1 MCKYVLKF
9 LSICTILSSFL
20 LFLIQIC
27 AIWNCECIIYFG
39 IIHLLKLL
47 KIDEIEKKY
56 NRQSLTKLH
65 EFSDQYKL
73 DYVLHSIDSWM
84 RYNFVFFN
92 FEKLKEKV
100 RTCRLSYRRTSW
112 EHLLIVF
119 FFFLQENNYD
129 DAIGWWRQM
138 NNRVSGSCCE

>member
-1 MCKYVLKF
+1 MQFGTV
-9 LSICTILSSFL
+9 SV
-20 LFLIQIC
+20 
-27 AIWNCECIIYFG
+27 YFG
-39 IIHLLKLL
+39 IIRLLKLL

-92 FEKLKEKV
+92 FEKLKEKI
-100 RTCRLSYRRTSW
+100 RTCRLSSLVDSLLENKLRTS
-112 EHLLIVF
+112 LDSF
-119 FFFLQENNYD
+119 FLFLQENNYD
-129 DAIGWWRQM
+129 DAIGWRRQM

>member
-39 IIHLLKLL
+39 IIRLLKLL

-73 DYVLHSIDSWM
+73 DYVLYSIDSWM

-100 RTCRLSYRRTSW
+100 RTLLSENKLRTS
-112 EHLLIVF
+112 LDS
-119 FFFLQENNYD
+119 FFLFFARKQLR
-129 DAIGWWRQM
+129 WRHWL
-138 NNRVSGSCCE
+138 EAPDE

>member
-1 MCKYVLKF
+1 MQFGTV
-9 LSICTILSSFL
+9 SV
-20 LFLIQIC
+20 
-27 AIWNCECIIYFG
+27 YFG
-39 IIHLLKLL
+39 IIRLLKLL

-65 EFSDQYKL
+65 GFSDQYKL

-92 FEKLKEKV
+92 FEKLKEKI
-100 RTCRLSYRRTSW
+100 RTCRLSSLVDSLLENKLRTS
-112 EHLLIVF
+112 LDSF
-119 FFFLQENNYD
+119 FLFLQENNYD
-129 DAIGWWRQM
+129 DAIGWRRQM